1 MAVLPGVNSFMKKPV
16 LIVFLALF
24 LCLIMSACSSMLMGG
39 SASGSASLGADKR
52 TAQQVNDDNSITATI
67 RSRYAQ
73 DSAVGAAN
81 LSVET
86 YAAAVTLK
94 GAVTSFAVRDRAVSI
109 ARNTD
114 KVRSVN
120 NQISVNTSNKR

>member
-1 MAVLPGVNSFMKKPV
+1 MKKPI
-16 LIVFLALF
+16 LIVC
-24 LCLIMSACSSMLMGG
+24 LCLMMSACSSMLIGG
-39 SASGSASLGADKR
+39 SASGTTSLGADKR
-52 TAQQVNDDNSITATI
+52 TEQQVSDDNAITATI

-73 DSAVGAAN
+73 DSAIGAAN

-86 YAAAVTLK
+86 YAATVTVK
-94 GAVTSFAVRDRAVSI
+94 GTVTSFAVRDRAVSI

-120 NQISVNTSNKR
+120 NQISVNTNNKQ